1 MQVLTT
7 CVSLCF
13 LITCLS
19 PYLSPAKFWLI
30 GFIGLATPYLF
41 IVLALSLFYWL
52 FISLR
57 WAIAIL
63 IILSIGYKQL
73 SVVFAYH
80 LNNSFSEEKAATN
93 IRIIDWNLRG
103 FNGLSEDRISK
114 KLLRPELAENILKMK
129 PDIVCFQEFNHSYNN
144 ISHPNERANNIG
156 LFTKALPYY
165 YFSKDYKTA
174 NGYASGSIIFSRFP
188 IIDTGKLKFP
198 RGESALF
205 VDVVNGKDT
214 FRVYTTHLQS
224 FKFKKNDYENIEK
237 VETNDSMVLS
247 ASKNVFEKMK
257 PAFVKRAIQVNLLK
271 QWVSKSPYPN
281 IITGDFN
288 DVPNSYAYFSLRGNR
303 QDAFLQKSF
312 GIGRTFIALAPTLR
326 IDYILPDNNFQVMQ
340 FDLQDEGLSDH
351 YMLIADLLQK

>member
-13 LITCLS
+13 LVTCLS

-41 IVLALSLFYWL
+41 FVLGLSLFYWF

-57 WAIAIL
+57 WAIGIL
-63 IILSIGYKQL
+63 IIFSIGYKQL

-80 LNNSFSEEKAATN
+80 LNNSFLEEKEATN

-144 ISHPNERANNIG
+144 ISHSNERANNIG

-224 FKFKKNDYENIEK
+224 FKFKKNDYDNIEK
-237 VETNDSMVLS
+237 VETNDSMVLA

-271 QWVSKSPYPN
+271 QWISKSPYPN

-312 GIGRTFIALAPTLR
+312 GIGRTYIALAPTLR
-326 IDYILPDNNFQVMQ
+326 IDYILPDYNFQVMQ